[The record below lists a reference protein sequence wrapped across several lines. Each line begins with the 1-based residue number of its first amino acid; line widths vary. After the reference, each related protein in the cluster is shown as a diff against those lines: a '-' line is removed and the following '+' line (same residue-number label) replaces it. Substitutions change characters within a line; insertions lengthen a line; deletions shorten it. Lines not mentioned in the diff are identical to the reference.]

1 MNKPLIGAAVVA
13 AALLGATAAQASCK
27 QGFCMDGYYSGN
39 QRWVDFT
46 VNMSGYT
53 HFNVF
58 NGREQIELGRN
69 ERSFRVYKVRGSSP
83 ASYRYQIQACN
94 KGSVFSGSQCGAW
107 VPFKHND

>member
-46 VNMSGYT
+46 TSMNGYT

-69 ERSFRVYKVRGSSP
+69 ERSFRVYKLRGSDP
-83 ASYRYQIQACN
+83 PSYRYKIQACN
-94 KGSVFSGSQCGAW
+94 KGTVFSSSQCSAW
-107 VPFKHND
+107 VSFKHTD